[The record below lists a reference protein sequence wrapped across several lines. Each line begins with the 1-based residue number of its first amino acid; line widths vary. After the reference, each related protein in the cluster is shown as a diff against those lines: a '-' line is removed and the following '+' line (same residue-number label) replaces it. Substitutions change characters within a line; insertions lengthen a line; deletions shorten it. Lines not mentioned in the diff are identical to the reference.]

1 MKNKTILLFVKI
13 PPPVTGATLMNKRVH
28 DSKLLRKH
36 FDIRSICISYSN
48 SVLEMGN
55 LSFKKILKIMSV
67 FLSLL
72 RELIFHKPELIYFQ
86 ISPLRL
92 GFYRDMIFV
101 FLIKMFKVKI
111 VYHLRAKGIRDQS
124 ANHLW
129 KKKLYEFAFKGED
142 IICLSYLL
150 TYDVRDV
157 HKSRIYIVNN
167 GLPDIDKRY
176 RKNRNDSF
184 GKEARVLYLSNLIRS
199 KGIEDYIE
207 SLAVLERKGIS
218 FRGIII
224 GADADMTGK
233 DLIKLIKSKK
243 LETKIE
249 YLGKKYDSEKF
260 DILNKADIMVFPTKM
275 KHECFPGVAI
285 EGMQFS
291 IPVIATK
298 EAALPDIIDD
308 GVNGFL
314 VSINSPDQIAEKLEI
329 LINDQ
334 ELCQSMGR
342 AGRKKYEEKY
352 TFECFEQNMK
362 KVFNDVLKRLNK
374 MR

>member
-1 MKNKTILLFVKI
+1 
-13 PPPVTGATLMNKRVH
+13 
-28 DSKLLRKH
+28 
-36 FDIRSICISYSN
+36 
-48 SVLEMGN
+48 
-55 LSFKKILKIMSV
+55 
-67 FLSLL
+67 
-72 RELIFHKPELIYFQ
+72 
-86 ISPLRL
+86 
-92 GFYRDMIFV
+92 
-101 FLIKMFKVKI
+101 MFKVKI